1 MCEYGLM
8 SPSAPQ
14 RAQRAR
20 TRMTSAERR
29 EQLIGVA
36 RELFSENTFEGTSVE
51 EIAERAEVSKP
62 VIYEHFGGKEGLYAV
77 VVDREMR
84 ALETAIRTA
93 LTVPEQSFR
102 ETLERGAMAMLNYI
116 EANPD
121 GFRIISR
128 DSSLTA
134 TSATY
139 ASILND
145 ITTDVTEIL
154 TKPLE
159 ERGYNPLLGPIYAQG
174 MVGMVAMAAQQWL
187 DNRSLPKE
195 ELAAQVVNLLWNGLR
210 NLQKDPK
217 LVTLQNEPRAERK
230 SEAFAVGEADDP
242 EPQGRRRGRR
252 AEPSN

>member
-1 MCEYGLM
+1 MWDHSYM
-8 SPSAPQ
+8 SPATPP

-84 ALETAIRTA
+84 ALEGAIRSA
-93 LTVPEQSFR
+93 LTVPGQSFR
-102 ETLERGAMAMLNYI
+102 ETLERAAMAMMDYI
-116 EANPD
+116 ESRPD

-139 ASILND
+139 ASILAD
-145 ITTDVTEIL
+145 ITNEVTEIL
-154 TKPLE
+154 SKPLG
-159 ERGYNPLLGPIYAQG
+159 ERGYNPELGPIYAQG
-174 MVGMVAMAAQQWL
+174 MVGMVAMAGQQWL
-187 DNRSLPKE
+187 DNRNLSKE
-195 ELAAQVVNLLWNGLR
+195 ELVAQVVNLIWNGLR
-210 NLQKDPK
+210 NLQKEPGLITLSADP
-217 LVTLQNEPRAERK
+217 LAEPPTQDAPHEA
-230 SEAFAVGEADDP
+230 SEH
-242 EPQGRRRGRR
+242 RRRRR
-252 AEPSN
+252 SD

>member
-1 MCEYGLM
+1 
-8 SPSAPQ
+8 
-14 RAQRAR
+14 
-20 TRMTSAERR
+20 MTSAERR

-84 ALETAIRTA
+84 ALESAIRTA
-93 LTVPEQSFR
+93 LTVPGQSFR
-102 ETLERGAMAMLNYI
+102 ETLERGAMAMMDYI

-145 ITTDVTEIL
+145 ITTEVTEIL
-154 TKPLE
+154 TKSLE
-159 ERGYNPLLGPIYAQG
+159 ERGYNPMLGPIYAQG

-195 ELAAQVVNLLWNGLR
+195 ELVAQVVNLLWNGLR
-210 NLQKDPK
+210 NLQKEPK
-217 LVTLQNEPRAERK
+217 LVTQLAEPPAK
-230 SEAFAVGEADDP
+230 
-242 EPQGRRRGRR
+242 RRRDADVQDEAEDDAEQPTKRRRRR
-252 AEPSN
+252 AEANS